1 MVRPRMMRGMSEE
14 NLLVLVADD
23 EPSMREMVADHLRQ
37 LEEPKLDVI
46 VAENGEQALSIARE
60 RLPDLVVLD
69 VMMPEM
75 SGWEVCKR
83 IREDISLAH
92 TAVLML
98 TGIGE
103 KVNELTSPL
112 YGADAHIDKTFE
124 FEDLDV
130 KVRET
135 LAARSSQRGEIP
147 HTNGT
152 TGAAKPA
159 RPGPAKAKA
168 KAAPK
173 NAKTAGKAAK
183 TAGKAAKTAG
193 KTAKTA
199 GKATKTARKAAKTA
213 GKATKGAR
221 KATKGARK
229 ATKGARKTAGKKAK
243 KKGRR

>member
-1 MVRPRMMRGMSEE
+1 MPQE

-37 LEEPKLDVI
+37 LPNPPLEVI
-46 VAENGEQALSIARE
+46 VAENGEEALALARA

-92 TAVLML
+92 TGVLML

-103 KVNELTSPL
+103 RVNELTSPL
-112 YGADAHIDKTFE
+112 YGADAYIDKPFE
-124 FEDLDV
+124 FEDLDA

-135 LAARSSQRGEIP
+135 LAARSEQRGGIP
-147 HTNGT
+147 HTDNNGVT
-152 TGAAKPA
+152 APAKPH
-159 RPGPAKAKA
+159 PGPAKAKPKAAPKKKA

-173 NAKTAGKAAK
+173 KKAKAAPK
-183 TAGKAAKTAG
+183 KAKAAPK
-193 KTAKTA
+193 K
-199 GKATKTARKAAKTA
+199 KAKAAP
-213 GKATKGAR
+213 
-221 KATKGARK
+221 
-229 ATKGARKTAGKKAK
+229 K

>member
-1 MVRPRMMRGMSEE
+1 MMRGMADD

-37 LEEPKLDVI
+37 IETPKLDVI
-46 VAENGEQALSIARE
+46 VAENGEQALSMARE

-112 YGADAHIDKTFE
+112 YGADAHIDKPFE
-124 FEDLDV
+124 FEDLDE

-135 LAARSSQRGEIP
+135 LAARASQRGAIP

-152 TGAAKPA
+152 SGAAAPA
-159 RPGPAKAKA
+159 GPGPAKAKA
-168 KAAPK
+168 KPKAAAP
-173 NAKTAGKAAK
+173 
-183 TAGKAAKTAG
+183 
-193 KTAKTA
+193 
-199 GKATKTARKAAKTA
+199 
-213 GKATKGAR
+213 
-221 KATKGARK
+221 
-229 ATKGARKTAGKKAK
+229 KKAK
-243 KKGRR
+243 KAAPKKKAPPSKKKAVAKKKAPAKKKPAKKRGKR

>member
-1 MVRPRMMRGMSEE
+1 MMRGMSDD

-37 LEEPKLDVI
+37 LETPKLDVI
-46 VAENGEQALSIARE
+46 VAENGEQALSLARE

-112 YGADAHIDKTFE
+112 YGADAHIDKPFE
-124 FEDLDV
+124 FEDLDE

-135 LAARSSQRGEIP
+135 LAARSGQRAGIP

-152 TGAAKPA
+152 TGAAEPAGPGTVKANAKPKA
-159 RPGPAKAKA
+159 KPKAKA
-168 KAAPK
+168 KP
-173 NAKTAGKAAK
+173 AKKAA
-183 TAGKAAKTAG
+183 
-193 KTAKTA
+193 
-199 GKATKTARKAAKTA
+199 
-213 GKATKGAR
+213 
-221 KATKGARK
+221 
-229 ATKGARKTAGKKAK
+229 
-243 KKGRR
+243 

>member
-1 MVRPRMMRGMSEE
+1 MMRGMSED

-37 LEEPKLDVI
+37 LDSPKLDVI

-112 YGADAHIDKTFE
+112 YGADAHIDKPFE

-152 TGAAKPA
+152 TGGAAA
-159 RPGPAKAKA
+159 AGPGPAKAKA
-168 KAAPK
+168 APKKKAKAAAPKKATKKKAKAAPK
-173 NAKTAGKAAK
+173 
-183 TAGKAAKTAG
+183 
-193 KTAKTA
+193 
-199 GKATKTARKAAKTA
+199 KATKKAAPK
-213 GKATKGAR
+213 KAKKKSAPKKKPAKK
-221 KATKGARK
+221 KA
-229 ATKGARKTAGKKAK
+229 AK

>member
-1 MVRPRMMRGMSEE
+1 MASD

-23 EPSMREMVADHLRQ
+23 EPAMREMVADHLRQ
-37 LEEPKLDVI
+37 IRSPKLDVI
-46 VAENGEQALSIARE
+46 VAENGEQALEIARD

-112 YGADAHIDKTFE
+112 YGADAHIDKPFE
-124 FEDLDV
+124 FDDLDD

-135 LAARSSQRGEIP
+135 LAARAAHRAGIP

-152 TGAAKPA
+152 TAAAKA
-159 RPGPAKAKA
+159 AKGPGPAKAKA
-168 KAAPK
+168 KAK
-173 NAKTAGKAAK
+173 AKP
-183 TAGKAAKTAG
+183 
-193 KTAKTA
+193 
-199 GKATKTARKAAKTA
+199 
-213 GKATKGAR
+213 
-221 KATKGARK
+221 
-229 ATKGARKTAGKKAK
+229 KKAK
-243 KKGRR
+243 AHAKKAKAKPKTKARKPKKASPKKSAKRAKTKKKKR

>member
-1 MVRPRMMRGMSEE
+1 MSDD

-23 EPSMREMVADHLRQ
+23 EPSMRDLVAEHLRQ
-37 LEEPKLDVI
+37 LEDPKLDVI
-46 VAENGEQALSIARE
+46 VAENGEEALELARD

-83 IREDISLAH
+83 IREDVSLAH

-112 YGADAHIDKTFE
+112 YGADAHIDKPFE
-124 FEDLDV
+124 FDDLDE

-135 LAARSSQRGEIP
+135 LAARAGQRANIP

-152 TGAAKPA
+152 SGAAEPA
-159 RPGPAKAKA
+159 ERGPGPAKASPK

-173 NAKTAGKAAK
+173 KAAPKKKAAAKKAALKKKSAKNAPKKSAKKKPAKKAPKKSAKKKTPKKAAK
-183 TAGKAAKTAG
+183 K
-193 KTAKTA
+193 
-199 GKATKTARKAAKTA
+199 KATRR
-213 GKATKGAR
+213 GKR
-221 KATKGARK
+221 
-229 ATKGARKTAGKKAK
+229 
-243 KKGRR
+243 

>member
-1 MVRPRMMRGMSEE
+1 MMRGMSED

-37 LEEPKLDVI
+37 LDSPKLDVI
-46 VAENGEQALSIARE
+46 VAENGEQALLIARE

-112 YGADAHIDKTFE
+112 YGADAHIDKPFE

-152 TGAAKPA
+152 TGGAVAAG
-159 RPGPAKAKA
+159 PGPAKAKA

-173 NAKTAGKAAK
+173 
-183 TAGKAAKTAG
+183 
-193 KTAKTA
+193 
-199 GKATKTARKAAKTA
+199 
-213 GKATKGAR
+213 
-221 KATKGARK
+221 
-229 ATKGARKTAGKKAK
+229 KKAK
-243 KKGRR
+243 AAPKKKAKAAPKKKKAAPKKKKAAPKKKKAAPKKKAK

>member
-1 MVRPRMMRGMSEE
+1 MASD

-23 EPSMREMVADHLRQ
+23 EPAMREMVADHLRQ
-37 LEEPKLDVI
+37 IRSPKLDVI
-46 VAENGEQALSIARE
+46 VAENGEQALEIARD

-112 YGADAHIDKTFE
+112 YGADAHIDKPFE
-124 FEDLDV
+124 FGDLDD

-135 LAARSSQRGEIP
+135 LAARAAQRAGIP

-152 TGAAKPA
+152 TAAAKA
-159 RPGPAKAKA
+159 AKGPGPAKAKA
-168 KAAPK
+168 KAK
-173 NAKTAGKAAK
+173 VKAKP
-183 TAGKAAKTAG
+183 
-193 KTAKTA
+193 
-199 GKATKTARKAAKTA
+199 
-213 GKATKGAR
+213 
-221 KATKGARK
+221 
-229 ATKGARKTAGKKAK
+229 KKAK
-243 KKGRR
+243 AHAKKLKAKPKTKARKPKKASPKKASKRAKSKKKKR

>member
-1 MVRPRMMRGMSEE
+1 MMHPMPEDK
-14 NLLVLVADD
+14 LLVLVADD

-37 LEEPKLDVI
+37 IKSPKLDVI
-46 VAENGEQALSIARE
+46 VAENGEQALLVARD

-83 IREDISLAH
+83 IREDIALAH

-112 YGADAHIDKTFE
+112 YGADAYIDKPFE
-124 FEDLDV
+124 FSDLDE

-135 LAARSSQRGEIP
+135 LAARAAQRAGIP

-152 TGAAKPA
+152 TAAAKPA
-159 RPGPAKAKA
+159 GPGPAKAKA
-168 KAAPK
+168 KAKPKAKPAAKKQPAKKAAPK
-173 NAKTAGKAAK
+173 
-183 TAGKAAKTAG
+183 
-193 KTAKTA
+193 
-199 GKATKTARKAAKTA
+199 KATP
-213 GKATKGAR
+213 
-221 KATKGARK
+221 
-229 ATKGARKTAGKKAK
+229 KKAK
-243 KKGRR
+243 AKKATPKKAKAKPKAKAKKSPKKKGKR

>member
-1 MVRPRMMRGMSEE
+1 MPDE

-37 LEEPKLDVI
+37 IETPKLDVI
-46 VAENGEQALSIARE
+46 VAENGEQALSLARE

-112 YGADAHIDKTFE
+112 YGADAHIDKPFE
-124 FEDLDV
+124 FDDLDD

-135 LAARSSQRGEIP
+135 LAARAQQRGAIP

-152 TGAAKPA
+152 TGAAEPA
-159 RPGPAKAKA
+159 EVKGPGPAKAKA
-168 KAAPK
+168 KPKKAAKKAAAKKAAPK
-173 NAKTAGKAAK
+173 KAAPK
-183 TAGKAAKTAG
+183 KAAPKKAAP
-193 KTAKTA
+193 K
-199 GKATKTARKAAKTA
+199 KATPKKAAP
-213 GKATKGAR
+213 
-221 KATKGARK
+221 
-229 ATKGARKTAGKKAK
+229 
-243 KKGRR
+243 KKGSKRR

>member
-1 MVRPRMMRGMSEE
+1 MVRPRMMRGMSED

-37 LEEPKLDVI
+37 LESPKLDVI

-75 SGWEVCKR
+75 SGWEVGKR

-112 YGADAHIDKTFE
+112 YGADAHIDKPFE

-152 TGAAKPA
+152 TGVAAA
-159 RPGPAKAKA
+159 ITDMSGPGPAKAKA
-168 KAAPK
+168 KAKAKPAKKKAGAPK
-173 NAKTAGKAAK
+173 KKAAAKAAPKKKAAK
-183 TAGKAAKTAG
+183 KKPAKKTAAKKKSAPKKKAAK
-193 KTAKTA
+193 
-199 GKATKTARKAAKTA
+199 
-213 GKATKGAR
+213 
-221 KATKGARK
+221 
-229 ATKGARKTAGKKAK
+229 KKPAK

>member
-1 MVRPRMMRGMSEE
+1 MPDE

-37 LEEPKLDVI
+37 IETPRLDVI
-46 VAENGEQALSIARE
+46 VAENGEQALSMARE

-112 YGADAHIDKTFE
+112 YGADAHIDKPFE
-124 FEDLDV
+124 FEDLDD

-135 LAARSSQRGEIP
+135 LAARASQRGSDSAHERDERRSDAR
-147 HTNGT
+147 GSWSGEGQGEGEAQGRRSEEEGEEGRAEEAEGRAEEEE
-152 TGAAKPA
+152 GAGQEEGGRQGQEEGA
-159 RPGPAKAKA
+159 REEDREEGEK
-168 KAAPK
+168 
-173 NAKTAGKAAK
+173 
-183 TAGKAAKTAG
+183 
-193 KTAKTA
+193 
-199 GKATKTARKAAKTA
+199 ARKALKRCAPRCTDCAARCSRKVA
-213 GKATKGAR
+213 GSSRGA
-221 KATKGARK
+221 
-229 ATKGARKTAGKKAK
+229 
-243 KKGRR
+243 

>member
-1 MVRPRMMRGMSEE
+1 MVRPRMMRGMSED

-37 LEEPKLDVI
+37 LDEPKLDVI

-112 YGADAHIDKTFE
+112 YGADAHIDKPFE

-152 TGAAKPA
+152 TGGAAA
-159 RPGPAKAKA
+159 AGPGPAKAKA
-168 KAAPK
+168 KAKAAPK
-173 NAKTAGKAAK
+173 KKAAAPKKKAAK
-183 TAGKAAKTAG
+183 KAKAAPKKAAKKKAAPK
-193 KTAKTA
+193 KTAKK
-199 GKATKTARKAAKTA
+199 KATAKKKPA
-213 GKATKGAR
+213 
-221 KATKGARK
+221 
-229 ATKGARKTAGKKAK
+229 KKAK

>member
-1 MVRPRMMRGMSEE
+1 MVRPRMMRGMSED

-112 YGADAHIDKTFE
+112 YGADAHIDKPFE

-152 TGAAKPA
+152 SGGAASA
-159 RPGPAKAKA
+159 GPGPAKAKA
-168 KAAPK
+168 KAKAKAAPK
-173 NAKTAGKAAK
+173 KAAAK
-183 TAGKAAKTAG
+183 KAAPKKVAAP
-193 KTAKTA
+193 KK
-199 GKATKTARKAAKTA
+199 KAKAAPKK
-213 GKATKGAR
+213 KAKVAPKK
-221 KATKGARK
+221 KAAPKKKK
-229 ATKGARKTAGKKAK
+229 AAPKKKAAKKAK

>member
-1 MVRPRMMRGMSEE
+1 MSDE

-37 LEEPKLDVI
+37 LDDPPLDVI
-46 VAENGEQALSIARE
+46 VAENGEQALALARE

-112 YGADAHIDKTFE
+112 YGADAHIDKPFE
-124 FEDLDV
+124 FEDLDD

-135 LAARSSQRGEIP
+135 LSARSAQRAGIP

-152 TGAAKPA
+152 VGAAEAAPG
-159 RPGPAKAKA
+159 PGPAKAKPKK

-173 NAKTAGKAAK
+173 KKAVA
-183 TAGKAAKTAG
+183 
-193 KTAKTA
+193 
-199 GKATKTARKAAKTA
+199 
-213 GKATKGAR
+213 
-221 KATKGARK
+221 
-229 ATKGARKTAGKKAK
+229 KAK
-243 KKGRR
+243 KKAAPKKKAVAKTKKKAAPKKKAAKKKAAPKKKAKAKAKKGKR

>member
-1 MVRPRMMRGMSEE
+1 MASD

-37 LEEPKLDVI
+37 IRSPKLDVI
-46 VAENGEQALSIARE
+46 VAENGQQALEIARD

-103 KVNELTSPL
+103 RVNELTSPL
-112 YGADAHIDKTFE
+112 YGADAHIDKPFE
-124 FEDLDV
+124 FGDLDD

-135 LAARSSQRGEIP
+135 LAARAAQRAGIP

-152 TGAAKPA
+152 TAAAKPA
-159 RPGPAKAKA
+159 KGPGPAKAKA
-168 KAAPK
+168 KAKSKAKAKPK
-173 NAKTAGKAAK
+173 AKPKPKPKAKAKTKAKSKKVSAK
-183 TAGKAAKTAG
+183 KKP
-193 KTAKTA
+193 
-199 GKATKTARKAAKTA
+199 TKKS
-213 GKATKGAR
+213 TKHV
-221 KATKGARK
+221 
-229 ATKGARKTAGKKAK
+229 KAK
-243 KKGRR
+243 KKR

>member
-1 MVRPRMMRGMSEE
+1 MMRAMSDD

-37 LEEPKLDVI
+37 IETPKLDVI
-46 VAENGEQALSIARE
+46 VAENGEQALSMARE

-112 YGADAHIDKTFE
+112 YGADAHIDKPFE
-124 FEDLDV
+124 FEDLDD

-135 LAARSSQRGEIP
+135 LAARASQRGAIP

-152 TGAAKPA
+152 SGAATPA
-159 RPGPAKAKA
+159 GPGPAKAKA
-168 KAAPK
+168 KPKAAAPK
-173 NAKTAGKAAK
+173 
-183 TAGKAAKTAG
+183 
-193 KTAKTA
+193 
-199 GKATKTARKAAKTA
+199 
-213 GKATKGAR
+213 
-221 KATKGARK
+221 
-229 ATKGARKTAGKKAK
+229 KKAK
-243 KKGRR
+243 KVAPKKLKAAPKKKPAPTKKKAVAKKKAPAKKKAVAKKKAPAKKPAKAKKRGKR

>member
-1 MVRPRMMRGMSEE
+1 MMRGMSED

-37 LEEPKLDVI
+37 LDSPKLDVI

-112 YGADAHIDKTFE
+112 YGADAHIDKPFE
-124 FEDLDV
+124 FDDLDV

-152 TGAAKPA
+152 SGAAEA
-159 RPGPAKAKA
+159 AGPGPAKAKA
-168 KAAPK
+168 KAKAKAAPK
-173 NAKTAGKAAK
+173 KKMKAAPK
-183 TAGKAAKTAG
+183 KKAKAAPK
-193 KTAKTA
+193 K
-199 GKATKTARKAAKTA
+199 KAKAAPKKKVA
-213 GKATKGAR
+213 KKKKSAPKKKVA
-221 KATKGARK
+221 
-229 ATKGARKTAGKKAK
+229 KKAK

>member
-1 MVRPRMMRGMSEE
+1 MVRPRMMRGMSED

-37 LEEPKLDVI
+37 LDEPKLDVI

-112 YGADAHIDKTFE
+112 YGADAHIDKPFE
-124 FEDLDV
+124 FEKLEQTLSLLLD
-130 KVRET
+130 
-135 LAARSSQRGEIP
+135 
-147 HTNGT
+147 
-152 TGAAKPA
+152 
-159 RPGPAKAKA
+159 
-168 KAAPK
+168 
-173 NAKTAGKAAK
+173 
-183 TAGKAAKTAG
+183 
-193 KTAKTA
+193 
-199 GKATKTARKAAKTA
+199 
-213 GKATKGAR
+213 
-221 KATKGARK
+221 
-229 ATKGARKTAGKKAK
+229 
-243 KKGRR
+243 

>member
-1 MVRPRMMRGMSEE
+1 MMRGMSED

-83 IREDISLAH
+83 IREDVSLAH

-112 YGADAHIDKTFE
+112 YGADAHIDKPFE
-124 FEDLDV
+124 FDDLDV

-152 TGAAKPA
+152 SGAAEHA
-159 RPGPAKAKA
+159 GPGPAKAKA

-173 NAKTAGKAAK
+173 KAAK
-183 TAGKAAKTAG
+183 AAPKKAAPKKAAKKAAP
-193 KTAKTA
+193 KKVAK
-199 GKATKTARKAAKTA
+199 KAKAAAKKAAPKKPAKKAAKKPA
-213 GKATKGAR
+213 KKA
-221 KATKGARK
+221 
-229 ATKGARKTAGKKAK
+229 AK